1 MMCRSTALL
10 LALTCAASPAARP
23 QEAPKRIAL
32 YHPFDEGA
40 GIVTRDQSG
49 GRRHAVLHGDVRWVQ
64 GRYGQAVQFPGDLTS
79 FLKLSLPAK
88 WYLAHQE
95 AMTVLMCVKA
105 SGKPGQIIFGAHY
118 PSEGRLYLAIA
129 QAGHWALG
137 LGERNWG
144 RDERG
149 RPRPADSEWH
159 ALAMT
164 LNCGTAMLYVDGEQ
178 YLVKPYGPLGIGMA
192 PQVGS
197 IAGAASADFAFKGIV
212 DELAVFEG
220 VLSLDE
226 IRAAMKGIGPSG
238 LLAAYGSAQAEDQAD
253 RGGLVAEWR
262 FDDGPGARVAD
273 SSGNGLHGRAT
284 ACEPAEGLEG
294 LGLRLP
300 ARGQSCWVEVPH
312 RDQLDKLQALTVEA
326 WLYWDPRSA
335 NFAALVDSG
344 YLRQM
349 AIYFH
354 RYAQRVYVCL
364 VTNKSHINAATPV
377 RVPVYQWTHLALTW
391 SADTSRAILYVN
403 GQQVWSHKLEG
414 ERLAK
419 CSVPLWIGRGRGA
432 EGRTIGCLAGVV
444 DEIRMYSRALSADA
458 VAKRYQALAGFAA
471 DRSVAK
477 WVPTSPSRVQRLD
490 DTCLDAQTGAL
501 TYPAFPLVPA
511 KGKHSAVSAADFP
524 SIQAAVDSLPQSGGM
539 VSVPS
544 GKWEI
549 TEPIVLRGNVSLV
562 GLGASSV
569 IVNKNLEGANAIE
582 CRETTQY
589 RPKHLH
595 PPGAAGHHGVLI
607 ANLQVRGNP
616 KSGNGIG
623 LYQSDHFTI
632 ENCMTSFNG
641 KSGIYLSYGEE
652 NDIVRGVIS
661 KWNGEHGLYIEGC
674 HDTLISASHFEE
686 NRLDGVHVQ
695 KDNIQAGIVGC
706 NAEDNGRFGIY
717 NKGRWTQVIGCESD
731 TNEGGAF
738 VFIGPESEYSTV
750 VTGSIGTIRAVG
762 AHHVAITGNNSS
774 VLLSDC
780 HDCTVVGN
788 TGAVIHLE
796 DACCNNAVNANTV
809 ANIIVGAWCHHNA
822 ITGNICRGQF
832 VDRGRD
838 NAVTGNVATKKP

>member
-1 MMCRSTALL
+1 MMCRSIALA
-10 LALTCAASPAARP
+10 LALTCAASRATHP
-23 QEAPKRIAL
+23 QDTPKRLVL
-32 YHPFDEGA
+32 YHPFEEGA
-40 GIVTRDQSG
+40 GLVTRDLSG
-49 GRRHAVLHGDVRWVQ
+49 SRRHAILHGDARWVP
-64 GRYGQAVQFPGDLTS
+64 GRYGQAIQFPGDLTS
-79 FLKLSLPAK
+79 FAKLSLPAK
-88 WYLAHQE
+88 WYLAHQQ
-95 AMTVLMCVKA
+95 AMTVLLWAKA
-105 SGKPGQIIFGAHY
+105 LGKPGQILFGTHY
-118 PSEGRLYLAIA
+118 PTNGRLYLAIG
-129 QAGHWALG
+129 QGGHWALG

-178 YLVKPYGPLGIGMA
+178 YLVKPYGPLGIGLA
-192 PQVGS
+192 PQLGR

-238 LLAAYGSAQAEDQAD
+238 LLAAYGSAHAEDQAE
-253 RGGLVAEWR
+253 REGLVAEWR
-262 FDDGPGARVAD
+262 FDDGPGAHVAD
-273 SSGNGLHGRAT
+273 SSGSGLHGRAI
-284 ACEPAEGLEG
+284 ACEPTEGLEG

-300 ARGQSCWVEVPH
+300 ARGQACWVEV
-312 RDQLDKLQALTVEA
+312 DAQLDKLQALTVEA

-377 RVPVYQWTHLALTW
+377 RIPVYQWTHLALTW
-391 SADTSRAILYVN
+391 SAETSRAILYVN
-403 GQQVWSHKLEG
+403 GQPVWSHKLEG

-419 CSVPLWIGRGRGA
+419 CSVPLWIGRGRSA
-432 EGRTIGCLAGVV
+432 KGRTIGCLAGIV
-444 DEIRMYSRALSADA
+444 DEMRLYRRALSADA
-458 VAKRYQALAGFAA
+458 LAKRCQALAGFAA
-471 DRSVAK
+471 ERSVTK
-477 WVPTSPSRVQRLD
+477 WVPTSTSRVQKLD
-490 DTCLDAQTGAL
+490 ETCLDAGTGAL

-511 KGKHSAVSAADFP
+511 KGKQAAVSAGDFP
-524 SIQAAVDSLPQSGGM
+524 SIQAAVDSLPAAGGM
-539 VSVPS
+539 VIVPA
-544 GKWEI
+544 GTREI
-549 TEPIVLRGNVSLV
+549 TQPVMLRSNVSLV
-562 GLGASSV
+562 GHGASSV
-569 IVNKNLEGANAIE
+569 IVNKNEDGGNAIE
-582 CRETTQY
+582 CKESTQY
-589 RPKHLH
+589 RARDMY
-595 PPGAAGHHGVLI
+595 PPGAKGHHGVFI
-607 ANLQVRGNP
+607 ARLQIRGNP
-616 KSGNGIG
+616 KSGHGIF

-632 ENCMTSFNG
+632 ENCMTFFHG

-674 HDTLISASHFEE
+674 HDTLITASHFEE

-706 NAEDNGRFGIY
+706 NSEDNGRFGVY

-731 TNEGGAF
+731 SNEGGAF
-738 VFIGPESEYSTV
+738 VFIGPESEYGTV
-750 VTGSIGTIRAVG
+750 VSGSIGTVRAVA
-762 AHHVAITGNNSS
+762 AHHVAINGNQASI
-774 VLLSDC
+774 LLSDC
-780 HDCTVVGN
+780 HHCAVAGNVGG
-788 TGAVIHLE
+788 TIRLE
-796 DACCNNAVNANTV
+796 DACRHVTISANSMST
-809 ANIIVGAWCHHNA
+809 ITIGPWCHHIA
-822 ITGNICRGQF
+822 ITGNVCAAPI

-838 NAVTGNVATKKP
+838 NASAGNVATRKP